1 MSPEGTCVEP
11 NVLGSVNGLF
21 DGGRR
26 WFGRRP
32 GGEKGLVGEKSVQQ
46 IIQIYLNGKRQNM
59 VLPWTS

>member
-32 GGEKGLVGEKSVQQ
+32 GGEKGLVGEKSVQ
-46 IIQIYLNGKRQNM
+46 LAVRFCARP
-59 VLPWTS
+59 VR